1 MKLIDKIVQK
11 KVKKEMKAMGIDDA
25 KLDIDVS
32 GISAEDMMKMEK
44 KFKGFISKH
53 PTLAKLKLDS
63 LPALLRHKDELKK
76 IFDENKD
83 EVQELMAQ
91 IKKETKK
98 K

>member
-11 KVKKEMKAMGIDDA
+11 KVQKQMKEMGIDDA

-32 GISAEDMMKMEK
+32 GVSASDMVKMEK

-53 PTLAKLKLDS
+53 PTLSKLKLDS

-76 IFDENKD
+76 IFEENKD
-83 EVQELMAQ
+83 EVKGLMDE

>member
-11 KVKKEMKAMGIDDA
+11 KVKKQMKEMGLDDA

-44 KFKGFISKH
+44 KFKEFISNH
-53 PTLAKLKLDS
+53 PTLKKLKLDS
-63 LPALLRHKDELKK
+63 LPALLRHKDELKT
-76 IFDENKD
+76 IFEENKD
-83 EVQELMAQ
+83 EIQGLMAQ